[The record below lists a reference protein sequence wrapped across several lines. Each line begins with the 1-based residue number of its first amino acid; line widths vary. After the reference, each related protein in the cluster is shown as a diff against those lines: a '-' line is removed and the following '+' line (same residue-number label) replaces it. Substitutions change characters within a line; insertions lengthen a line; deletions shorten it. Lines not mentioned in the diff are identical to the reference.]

1 MFSEGQKQ
9 TIEAV
14 LANRDARVD
23 KQTQLMDEYPRRT
36 IVAVKLNIP
45 GPIKNNPSI
54 KRLFDTGMTRIL
66 HLFANRNIPVKV
78 ADTWDK
84 PTGNELFL
92 VANATPEMTK
102 QATVCFEDKDGLGR
116 LFDADV
122 LDSGDQMPIS
132 RTKFGFPVRR
142 CFICN
147 RIAKDCARSRRHS
160 VLELQAKVAQIAESE
175 IN

>member
-14 LANRDARVD
+14 LANRDARVV

-54 KRLFDTGMTRIL
+54 KRLFDTGMTRML

-78 ADTWDK
+78 IETWDK
-84 PTGNELFL
+84 PTGNELF
-92 VANATPEMTK
+92 
-102 QATVCFEDKDGLGR
+102 
-116 LFDADV
+116 
-122 LDSGDQMPIS
+122 
-132 RTKFGFPVRR
+132 FGSQCHP
-142 CFICN
+142 
-147 RIAKDCARSRRHS
+147 
-160 VLELQAKVAQIAESE
+160 
-175 IN
+175 